1 MDEAISEKKV
11 NELLTEIIHPEINY
25 SLVDLGM
32 IKGVVVKDNVVT
44 LTLKL
49 PFLEIPIKDLL
60 INTIEEELKKNN
72 VDVKINIV
80 QMNQEERAKFMRMAQ
95 EGWR

>member
-1 MDEAISEKKV
+1 MNEAISEKKV
-11 NELLTEIIHPEINY
+11 NELLTKIIHPEINY

-44 LTLKL
+44 LTLKF

-60 INTIEEELKKNN
+60 ISTIEEELKKIN
-72 VDVKINIV
+72 VDVKINIA
-80 QMNQEERAKFMRMAQ
+80 QMNEEERAKFMKMAQ

>member
-1 MDEAISEKKV
+1 MNEAVSEKKV
-11 NELLTEIIHPEINY
+11 NEVLTKIIHPEINY

-44 LTLKL
+44 LTLKF

-60 INTIEEELKKNN
+60 INTIEEELKKIN
-72 VDVKINIV
+72 VDVKINIA
-80 QMNQEERAKFMRMAQ
+80 QMNEEERAKFMKMAQ

>member
-1 MDEAISEKKV
+1 MNEAISEKKV
-11 NELLTEIIHPEINY
+11 NEVLTKIIHPEINY

-32 IKGVVVKDNVVT
+32 IKDVVVKDNVVT

-60 INTIEEELKKNN
+60 INTIEEELKKIN
-72 VDVKINIV
+72 VDVKINIT
-80 QMNQEERAKFMRMAQ
+80 QMSEEERAKFMKMAQ

>member
-1 MDEAISEKKV
+1 MNEAVSEKKV
-11 NELLTEIIHPEINY
+11 NEVLTKIIHPEINY

-44 LTLKL
+44 LTLKF

-60 INTIEEELKKNN
+60 ISTIEEELKKIN
-72 VDVKINIV
+72 VDVKINIA
-80 QMNQEERAKFMRMAQ
+80 QMNEEERAKFMKMAQ

>member
-1 MDEAISEKKV
+1 MNEATSEKKV
-11 NELLTEIIHPEINY
+11 NEVLAKIIHPEINY

-32 IKGVVVKDNVVT
+32 IKGVVVKNNVVT
-44 LTLKL
+44 LTVKV

-60 INTIEEELKKNN
+60 ISTIEEELEKIN
-72 VDVKINIV
+72 VDVKINIA
-80 QMNQEERAKFMRMAQ
+80 QMNEEERAKFMKMAQ